1 MANILSQRTR
11 ENRRR
16 HERIAEISHKEH
28 NKVSAILQL
37 LKNEKFALFNSCVS
51 STTWGVELEVGG
63 SGKNYFF
70 LAFHKSADNM
80 FLSPSTPRKYHIVGV
95 QFKLFLFAL
104 LFRHCME
111 FFCGVAAHFA
121 EISSFFISSTHVSS
135 RVRRVWNSGGK
146 NSRELFPF
154 SMNVRRSSAMIVNQ
168 FSFCFAQLNC
178 IQLNLVELELLVRSS
193 GPREP
198 SLMEN
203 RDIPRWLTFQIQL
216 FIFDFDFNLFC
227 VSRTEPSCLISIEI
241 NHFFLCCS

>member
-1 MANILSQRTR
+1 MANILSQQSAR
-11 ENRRR
+11 EKIGDDTKGSLRFPIKNIIKSAQFYNCWKTKSLLSLTLVCCRR
-16 HERIAEISHKEH
+16 HEK
-28 NKVSAILQL
+28 L
-37 LKNEKFALFNSCVS
+37 NSKS
-51 STTWGVELEVGG
+51 EGVE
-63 SGKNYFF
+63 KITF

-135 RVRRVWNSGGK
+135 RVRRVWSSGGK

-193 GPREP
+193 GPSHR
-198 SLMEN
+198 
-203 RDIPRWLTFQIQL
+203 RWWKIV
-216 FIFDFDFNLFC
+216 IFPAD
-227 VSRTEPSCLISIEI
+227 
-241 NHFFLCCS
+241 